1 VRYTLDDVV
10 ELPEIVYQH
19 ETVPLSPNAAKIY
32 KKLSKEM
39 LAQLTGGEV
48 SAVNEGVLRN
58 KLLQVACGWAY
69 GADGKCIEID
79 AHHPRLEKLIEVVEA
94 CARKVIVFCP
104 FTEPM
109 KNISKHLTKAGL
121 KNEMI
126 WGGTSQVQRGTIFQ
140 QFRADPKMKAIV
152 AHPGTMAHG
161 LTLTEADTIIWFSP
175 TSSLE
180 TFEQANARI
189 RRIGQKSKQLIV
201 MLGGTDV
208 ERKTYRDLE
217 RKQKFQNSLLDLLQ
231 EETATHE

>member
-1 VRYTLDDVV
+1 M
-10 ELPEIVYQH
+10 I
-19 ETVPLSPNAAKIY
+19 
-32 KKLSKEM
+32 
-39 LAQLTGGEV
+39 AQLVGGEV

-58 KLLQVACGWAY
+58 KLLQVACGWVYA
-69 GADGKCIEID
+69 ADGSCVEID
-79 AHHPRLEKLIEVVEA
+79 KDHPRLEKLVEIMEA
-94 CARKVIVFCP
+94 CERKVIVFVP

-109 KNISKHLTKAGL
+109 KRVAAHITKAGF
-121 KNEMI
+121 KNELI
-126 WGGTSQVQRGTIFQ
+126 WGGTSQTERGRIFQ
-140 QFRADPKMKAIV
+140 QFRMDPKMKCIV

-161 LTLTEADTIIWFSP
+161 LTLTEADTIVWYSP
-175 TSSLE
+175 TASLE

-231 EETATHE
+231 AETVTNE